1 MRGKWLLLSGTVIL
15 VAIALGALS
24 LLRRDEGKEAPPAVS
39 KAPEFTASE
48 VSLQGTIRAQQVV
61 PVGVPMEG
69 TIHAFFADAGEQV
82 YEGQLL
88 AQIQNTSIESERDA
102 AAAELDRARAEANKL
117 DSALISARLEAS
129 RARADASRAR
139 SEFERAEKTFQRQQM
154 LYTKGA
160 TPRLTF
166 EKARKEFDL
175 AKAGYLSLEEVARG
189 AEDRVAEMS
198 RQADAA
204 RKELAERVN
213 DLEQAGQNLAAG
225 QILSPVDGL
234 VISRRSQQGM
244 TVAPDMED
252 LFVIAVDLTM
262 LEVVVEPEPPVLAR
276 VRAGQDTLIQLAEIP
291 GQALPGK
298 VREVKEGSVIVEFT
312 NPNPAVRPGLTAQ
325 VVLKL
330 R

>member
-1 MRGKWLLLSGTVIL
+1 MSGTVIL

-24 LLRRDEGKEAPPAVS
+24 LLRRDEGKELPPAVS
-39 KAPEFTASE
+39 KAPEFTGPEAS
-48 VSLQGTIRAQQVV
+48 LRGTIRAQHVV

-69 TIHAFFADAGEQV
+69 TIHAFFADAGQSV

-88 AQIQNTSIESERDA
+88 AQIQNTSLESERDA
-102 AAAELDRARAEANKL
+102 AAADLERARAEANKL
-117 DSALISARLEAS
+117 DSALIAARLEAS

-139 SEFERAEKTFQRQQM
+139 SEFESAEKTYQRQQM

-160 TPRLTF
+160 TPRLVF
-166 EKARKEFDL
+166 EKAQKEFNL

-189 AEDRVAEMS
+189 ADDRVAEMS

-204 RKELAERVN
+204 RRELTQKTS

-234 VISRRSQQGM
+234 VISRRSGQGM
-244 TVAPDMED
+244 TVDPDMED
-252 LFVIAVDLTM
+252 LFVIAVDLAM
-262 LEVVVEPEPPVLAR
+262 LEVVLEPEPPVLAR
-276 VRAGQDTLIQLAEIP
+276 VRAGQDALVQVAELP

-298 VREVKEGSVIVEFT
+298 VREVKESSVIVEFT
-312 NPNPAVRPGLTAQ
+312 SPDPSIKPGLTAQ

-330 R
+330 T